1 MATTETIVPNVEHT
15 PVRRRGPWLTDRR
28 MAWLFISPTVLILLA
43 ISIFPLIWS
52 LGLSFTNYIATGN
65 VDPITGAKEPARF
78 VGLRN
83 YHNLLT
89 NNDLTYDSIW
99 HQFTVSALMVI
110 GSVTIEF
117 LLGFGLAL
125 LLVRKFPGRG
135 LILTLML
142 TPMMLAPVV
151 VGLFWRFMFDPGNG
165 AHGIL
170 NNLIIF
176 FGLLPLDISRSTPAI
191 VAVIIADVWM
201 WTPFMLL
208 ITVAGLAAIP
218 RYLYEAAEVDR
229 ASAWFRFRHITLPL
243 VWPLV
248 LIALLFRTIDAIKLF
263 DLYFSLDSG
272 APANS
277 NPISYV
283 IYTKA
288 FEQYDTGSS
297 SALAYIVLVIVI
309 ALANI
314 YIRNLTKA
322 QAAH

>member
-1 MATTETIVPNVEHT
+1 MATTETIAQNVEQR
-15 PVRRRGPWLTDRR
+15 PVPRRKPWLTDRR

-65 VDPITGAKEPARF
+65 TDPITGVKVPAKW
-78 VGLRN
+78 VGLHN
-83 YHNLLT
+83 YRSLLT
-89 NNDLTYDSIW
+89 DNDLTYNSIW
-99 HQFTVSALMVI
+99 HQFTISALMVI
-110 GSVTIEF
+110 GSVAIEF

-142 TPMMLAPVV
+142 MPMMLAPVV
-151 VGLFWRFMFDPGNG
+151 VGLFWRFMWDPGNG
-165 AHGIL
+165 DHGIL
-170 NNLIIF
+170 NNLVMF
-176 FGLLPLDISRSTPAI
+176 LGFRPLDISQPAPAVI
-191 VAVIIADVWM
+191 AVIIADVWM

-208 ITVAGLAAIP
+208 IAVAGLAAIP

-243 VWPLV
+243 VWPLL

-263 DLYFSLDSG
+263 DLYFSLDG
-272 APANS
+272 AAPANT

-283 IYTKA
+283 VYVKA
-288 FEQYDTGSS
+288 FQQYDTGSS